1 MKIISPEEAFKKH
14 QEIKARLIDVRTP
27 IEYRSVHAV
36 GAEIHELR
44 SLKPEYINQEVFSK
58 DRDRELIFFCAK
70 GGRARRAAQRFE
82 EQGFSNVYVVDG
94 GTDKWVESNL
104 PVEKGKVTVSLE
116 NQVRITAGS
125 LVFLGTL
132 LGALVNPY
140 FLIIPSFIGAGLAYS
155 GVTDTCGMAMLLAR
169 MPWNR

>member
-1 MKIISPEEAFKKH
+1 MLSGLKSMSLGALSPS
-14 QEIKARLIDVRTP
+14 I
-27 IEYRSVHAV
+27 
-36 GAEIHELR
+36 
-44 SLKPEYINQEVFSK
+44 
-58 DRDRELIFFCAK
+58 
-70 GGRARRAAQRFE
+70 RARRAAQRFE